1 MGYARH
7 ARPRPEPDGPR
18 AAGQDLAPPDRAPQS
33 DTATAFLENNA
44 LSDNIL
50 RVMTFNL
57 LTATKKRRSH
67 PWRLRKRNIARIFE
81 RMKPDVVGT
90 QEANYKQLRDLAALL
105 PDYAFVGE
113 GNLGP
118 GRALDEGNWYCAIF
132 YRKDRVRPVAGD
144 GAGDVMWLSP
154 TPEVPA
160 SQYALGTRPRL
171 VTWHTFELA
180 GGRRFVFGTT
190 HLEAVNRWHRERSA
204 RLLRDYVNRKVQEL
218 GPQVP
223 VFLTG
228 DFNASEDSRE
238 IRAMIAET
246 HGDADLFDAWAEGA
260 AGGQRP
266 PAHGATF
273 RGLGL
278 RDRLGHRLLGP
289 RRIDYV
295 FFRPRLTIRAVD
307 RVDFRDMEHRE
318 AALPSDH
325 YPVLAEFA
333 LAG

>member
-1 MGYARH
+1 M
-7 ARPRPEPDGPR
+7 
-18 AAGQDLAPPDRAPQS
+18 
-33 DTATAFLENNA
+33 
-44 LSDNIL
+44 SDNIL

-81 RMKPDVVGT
+81 RMQPDVVGT
-90 QEANYKQLRDLAALL
+90 QEANYKQLLELAALL

-118 GRALDEGNWYCAIF
+118 ARADDEGNWYCAIF
-132 YRKDRVRPVAGD
+132 YRKDRVRPVGGD
-144 GAGDVMWLSP
+144 RSGDVMWLSP
-154 TPEVPA
+154 TPEIPA
-160 SQYALGTRPRL
+160 SQYHLGTRPRL
-171 VTWHTFELA
+171 VAWHTFELV
-180 GGRRFVFGTT
+180 GGRQFVFGTT
-190 HLEAVNRWHRERSA
+190 HLEAINRWHRQRSA
-204 RLLRDYVNRKVQEL
+204 LQLREYVDRKVREM
-218 GPQVP
+218 GPHVP

-228 DFNASEDSRE
+228 DFNAGADSRE
-238 IRAMIAET
+238 IRAMVAE
-246 HGDADLFDAWAEGA
+246 HGDGTPLYDAWAEAEAADQRVGA
-260 AGGQRP
+260 PSRA
-266 PAHGATF
+266 ATF

-278 RDRLGHRLLGP
+278 RDRVGHRLLGP

-307 RVDFRDMEHRE
+307 RVDYRDMEHRE